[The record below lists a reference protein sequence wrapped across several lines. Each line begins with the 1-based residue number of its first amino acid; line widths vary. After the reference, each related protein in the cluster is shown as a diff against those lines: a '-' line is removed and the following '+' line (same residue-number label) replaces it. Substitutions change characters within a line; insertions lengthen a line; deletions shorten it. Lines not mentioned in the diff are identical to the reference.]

1 MLSEFREF
9 IAKGN
14 VMDLAVGVII
24 GAAFSAD
31 RRFLVTDVVMP
42 VVGLATGGTD
52 FTNLFV
58 VLRDGLKVAGPYA
71 SLAEAKAAGAT
82 VIAYGMFLTQILQFL
97 ILAWVVFLMVKAIN
111 RMRRNAPVTAPP
123 AYAARRQLDVADVMA
138 AVPRVELKQPVDRAR
153 AVVGMHRLAREV
165 GVAASRAACVCQR

>member
-24 GAAFSAD
+24 GAAFQRIVDS
-31 RRFLVTDVVMP
+31 LVNDMVMP

-52 FTNLFV
+52 FSNMFTL
-58 VLRDGLKVAGPYA
+58 LREGAKAPGPYA

-82 VIAYGMFLTQILQFL
+82 VFAYGAFITQVIQFL
-97 ILAWVVFLMVKAIN
+97 ILAWVVFLMVKFVN
-111 RMRRNAPVTAPP
+111 RI
-123 AYAARRQLDVADVMA
+123 RRQ
-138 AVPRVELKQPVDRAR
+138 QPSA
-153 AVVGMHRLAREV
+153 
-165 GVAASRAACVCQR
+165 

>member
-14 VMDLAVGVII
+14 VIDLAVGVII
-24 GAAFSAD
+24 GAAFQRIVDS
-31 RRFLVTDVVMP
+31 LVTDLVMP

-52 FTNLFV
+52 FTNMFT

-82 VIAYGMFLTQILQFL
+82 VIAWGAFVTQVIQFL

-111 RMRRNAPVTAPP
+111 RTRRDQV
-123 AYAARRQLDVADVMA
+123 V
-138 AVPRVELKQPVDRAR
+138 
-153 AVVGMHRLAREV
+153 AVVV
-165 GVAASRAACVCQR
+165 GAPEKK

>member
-14 VMDLAVGVII
+14 VIDLAVGVII
-24 GAAFSAD
+24 GAAFQRIVDS
-31 RRFLVTDVVMP
+31 LVTDIVMP

-52 FTNLFV
+52 FSNMFS
-58 VLRDGLKVAGPYA
+58 VLRDGVKIAGPYA

-82 VIAYGMFLTQILQFL
+82 VIAYGAFVNQIIQFL

-111 RMRRNAPVTAPP
+111 RMRRSLP
-123 AYAARRQLDVADVMA
+123 
-138 AVPRVELKQPVDRAR
+138 PRVSA
-153 AVVGMHRLAREV
+153 
-165 GVAASRAACVCQR
+165 